1 MDLSLAKLLMSPQK
15 KLVSSAKFTIS
26 ISWSPV
32 CTSLIPCHY
41 HWNGWQPWL
50 QQHRETWRVG
60 SLENYIHGKG
70 KGSYR
75 RPFIFIFRLNIVLH
89 DSCQVDEIVM
99 EIEEWKEKVPDN
111 YVKSF
116 RRVLFSLLETSV
128 VS

>member
-1 MDLSLAKLLMSPQK
+1 M
-15 KLVSSAKFTIS
+15 
-26 ISWSPV
+26 
-32 CTSLIPCHY
+32 
-41 HWNGWQPWL
+41 
-50 QQHRETWRVG
+50 G
-60 SLENYIHGKG
+60 SLENHIHGKG

-75 RPFIFIFRLNIVLH
+75 RPFIFIFSSNIVLH

-99 EIEEWKEKVPDN
+99 EIGEWKEKVPDN